1 MEKRVKVIIAE
12 TVGMN
17 VPMLVL
23 ACLVPSRLIVLLAL
37 VFLAVT
43 AAIMAIR
50 WSAWKRYLLV
60 SVGFCVFAA
69 ATVSV
74 NKGFGSLWFFGIYSL
89 VVSMVV
95 DCVFDTGY
103 FDFLETVRVSGVGSD
118 DSLDF
123 IDFKHDASRLA
134 YDQECSP
141 LCYDYSKPAI
151 YSPSCF
157 AHSAPSSFVSNI
169 GEDVPASSM
178 Y

>member
-74 NKGFGSLWFFGIYSL
+74 NAGLGAIWPLGFYSL
-89 VVSMVV
+89 LVSAVV
-95 DCVFDTGY
+95 DYVFDTGY
-103 FDFLETVRVSGVGSD
+103 FDFVEYMTFSYNNGLDGDIFIERRDLSKLYDSGFDSQIPFQSD
-118 DSLDF
+118 LLF
-123 IDFKHDASRLA
+123 
-134 YDQECSP
+134 
-141 LCYDYSKPAI
+141 LCDR
-151 YSPSCF
+151 
-157 AHSAPSSFVSNI
+157 
-169 GEDVPASSM
+169 PASSELIN
-178 Y
+178 YPEFLVSEDD